1 MTVSTEVDHND
12 YTGNGVTTSFPYTFR
27 IFKKSDLTVQVA
39 DLNENITVL
48 TLDTDYSVTGAG
60 TYSGGNVVLMSPL
73 ANGWQISISRDLPV
87 TQETDLRN
95 QGKFF
100 AEVHEDAF
108 DKLTMLIQQCF
119 SFLRLAL
126 RKPSFIANYYDA
138 LNNRIRN
145 LRDPSQ
151 AQDAATKNY
160 VDGQIADNTNAWKA
174 GDAALDQK
182 IDSNFLRTLRVPESS
197 VSILPT
203 ADFRKGKVHTYDNAT
218 GQPLLI
224 PAGQLSIGDILNLS
238 SADGFKYIGRC
249 QSVAALRNI
258 EPTFQNQSIILEKS
272 VDNGHVINLLVT
284 FDYLDSS
291 SQDDGYSI
299 FVTPAGARWKAD
311 VSRGLDI
318 RLAGLLYDNS
328 NLGTVLNTVIAGE
341 VNKIKAA
348 GTIKGA
354 ITNLNIPATRKAYTV
369 DVPVFIPSFMC
380 LNTDGYVYMLY
391 PSTTGSAFSINNAA
405 LDIASGGMPSNPADV
420 QGCKIFNANGGR
432 FILTGP
438 GGSVSTGTG
447 LYVGDPST
455 AYFAVRDLMVGDL
468 TVMKFK
474 YGIQITARNNFINT
488 FNGIISML
496 NQYGVY
502 ISGGS
507 SLNAGEKMIFENCT
521 IGNNSVAHFW
531 FQAPMWYYLNNC
543 SLDYTDADVLL
554 VGNLASVSR
563 ILVQGGHV
571 EGVPGYLVNCPA
583 APGIPVK
590 VQFRD
595 TQLYMNGAN
604 NSMRQLIH
612 APGGGCAVSFEECD
626 WTFTEYFESS
636 QYISLS
642 GYSDGTEANNRCV
655 ITNKSPRVTGLRSS
669 QILPRYNN
677 GLMGWRFNFVGTE
690 GASILN
696 LTDANTK
703 ITVSSAN
710 TDVSAKYG
718 AATSDGARTIE
729 ITAAAATDV
738 VELLLTPYYPAKA
751 RPAWCGGASVNIAGV
766 TAGECDMYLVARTYE
781 EPALNFN
788 SGNSTITTNRA
799 VVTNYVSD
807 VINVSEIFSK
817 DGTPLTAADYVGVWQ
832 SVSQAQYADSCRL
845 ALRFTNFVGTVKVKL
860 PVFWQAPV
868 L

>member
-1 MTVSTEVDHND
+1 MS
-12 YTGNGVTTSFPYTFR
+12 
-27 IFKKSDLTVQVA
+27 
-39 DLNENITVL
+39 ENN
-48 TLDTDYSVTGAG
+48 YGA
-60 TYSGGNVVLMSPL
+60 LMMKSPL
-73 ANGWQISISRDLPV
+73 SANVDIDGILRPGIYPV
-87 TQETDLRN
+87 
-95 QGKFF
+95 
-100 AEVHEDAF
+100 
-108 DKLTMLIQQCF
+108 
-119 SFLRLAL
+119 
-126 RKPSFIANYYDA
+126 PS
-138 LNNRIRN
+138 
-145 LRDPSQ
+145 
-151 AQDAATKNY
+151 
-160 VDGQIADNTNAWKA
+160 G
-174 GDAALDQK
+174 
-182 IDSNFLRTLRVPESS
+182 
-197 VSILPT
+197 
-203 ADFRKGKVHTYDNAT
+203 
-218 GQPLLI
+218 
-224 PAGQLSIGDILNLS
+224 NLS
-238 SADGFKYIGRC
+238 SPDPEGGVLTVYTGKDLWRSFHSYSMICSVSQFDFNNSKWSEWNIPVSSNSLISHDGYRLIGKC
-249 QSVAALRNI
+249 PSISVLRVT
-258 EPTFQNQSIILEKS
+258 EPTEEWQSIILHRSIPE
-272 VDNGHVINLLVT
+272 GHEINTVLWYDAEDT
-284 FDYLDSS
+284 KTP
-291 SQDDGYSI
+291 DDGYSV
-299 FVTPAGARWKAD
+299 FVTGKGARWKAD
-311 VSRGLDI
+311 VSRGIDV
-318 RLAGLLYDNS
+318 RLAGLLADNS
-328 NLGTVLNTVIAGE
+328 NLGTVLNAVINGE

-354 ITNLNIPATRKAYTV
+354 ITNIFIPASRKVYTV
-369 DVPVFIPSFMC
+369 DTPVFIPSFMC
-380 LNTDGYVYMLY
+380 MNTNGYVYMLY

-420 QGCKIFNANGGR
+420 QGCKIFNAEGGR

-438 GGSVSTGTG
+438 GGNASTGTG
-447 LYVGDPST
+447 LYVGDPNTSV
-455 AYFAVRDLMVGDL
+455 FAVRDLMIGDL
-468 TVMKFK
+468 TIIGFK

-488 FNGIISML
+488 FYGIISML

-502 ISGGS
+502 VSGGQA
-507 SLNAGEKMIFENCT
+507 LNAGEKMIFEKCT

-531 FQAPMWYYLNNC
+531 FQAPMWYYINNC
-543 SLDYTDADVLL
+543 SLDYTSADVFL
-554 VGNLASVSR
+554 VGNLSQVSR
-563 ILVQGGHV
+563 ILIQGGHV

-612 APGGGCAVSFEECD
+612 APGGACAVSFEECD
-626 WTFTEYFESS
+626 WTFTEYFETS

-690 GASILN
+690 GASVLN

-738 VELLLTPYYPAKA
+738 VELLLTPYYPAKT

-781 EPALNFN
+781 EPTLSFN
-788 SGNSTITTNRA
+788 STTSVITTNRA
-799 VVTNYVSD
+799 TVTNYISD
-807 VINVSEIFSK
+807 VINVSEIFSRA
-817 DGTPLTAADYVGVWQ
+817 GTPLTASDYVGIWQ

-845 ALRFTNFVGTVKVKL
+845 ALRFTNFVGTIKVKL
-860 PVFWQAPV
+860 PVFWQSSV

>member
-1 MTVSTEVDHND
+1 MS
-12 YTGNGVTTSFPYTFR
+12 
-27 IFKKSDLTVQVA
+27 
-39 DLNENITVL
+39 ENN
-48 TLDTDYSVTGAG
+48 YGA
-60 TYSGGNVVLMSPL
+60 LMMKSPL
-73 ANGWQISISRDLPV
+73 SANVDIDGILRPGIYPV
-87 TQETDLRN
+87 
-95 QGKFF
+95 
-100 AEVHEDAF
+100 
-108 DKLTMLIQQCF
+108 
-119 SFLRLAL
+119 
-126 RKPSFIANYYDA
+126 PS
-138 LNNRIRN
+138 
-145 LRDPSQ
+145 
-151 AQDAATKNY
+151 
-160 VDGQIADNTNAWKA
+160 G
-174 GDAALDQK
+174 
-182 IDSNFLRTLRVPESS
+182 
-197 VSILPT
+197 
-203 ADFRKGKVHTYDNAT
+203 
-218 GQPLLI
+218 
-224 PAGQLSIGDILNLS
+224 NLS
-238 SADGFKYIGRC
+238 SPDPEGGVLTVYTGKDLWRSFHSYSMICSVSQFDFNNSKWSEWNIPVSSNSLISHDGYRLIGKC
-249 QSVAALRNI
+249 PSISVLRVT
-258 EPTFQNQSIILEKS
+258 EPTEEWQSIILHRSIPE
-272 VDNGHVINLLVT
+272 GHEINTVLWYDAEDT
-284 FDYLDSS
+284 KTP
-291 SQDDGYSI
+291 DDGYSV
-299 FVTPAGARWKAD
+299 FVTGKGARWKAD
-311 VSRGLDI
+311 VSRGIDV
-318 RLAGLLYDNS
+318 RLAGLLADNS
-328 NLGTVLNTVIAGE
+328 NLGTVLNAVINGE

-354 ITNLNIPATRKAYTV
+354 ITNIFIPASRKTYTV
-369 DVPVFIPSFMC
+369 DTSVFIPSFMC
-380 LNTDGYVYMLY
+380 LNTDGYVYMNY
-391 PSTTGSAFSINNAA
+391 PSTTGSAFSINNASLA
-405 LDIASGGMPSNPADV
+405 ISSGGMPSNPADV

-438 GGSVSTGTG
+438 GGNVSTGTG
-447 LYVGDPST
+447 LYVGDPNTSV
-455 AYFAVRDLMVGDL
+455 FAVRDLMICDL
-468 TVMKFK
+468 TIIGFK

-488 FNGIISML
+488 FYGIISML

-502 ISGGS
+502 VSGGQA
-507 SLNAGEKMIFENCT
+507 LNAGEKMIFEKCT

-531 FQAPMWYYLNNC
+531 FQAPMWYYINNC
-543 SLDYTDADVLL
+543 SLDYTSADVFL
-554 VGNLASVSR
+554 VGNLSQVSR
-563 ILVQGGHV
+563 ILIQGGHV

-612 APGGGCAVSFEECD
+612 APGGACAVSFEECD
-626 WTFTEYFESS
+626 WTFTEYFETS

-690 GASILN
+690 GASVLN

-738 VELLLTPYYPAKA
+738 VELLLTPYYPAKT

-781 EPALNFN
+781 EPTLSFN
-788 SGNSTITTNRA
+788 STTSVITTNRA
-799 VVTNYVSD
+799 TVTNYISD
-807 VINVSEIFSK
+807 VINVSEIFSRA
-817 DGTPLTAADYVGVWQ
+817 GTPLTASDYVGIWQ

-845 ALRFTNFVGTVKVKL
+845 ALRFTNFVGTIKVKL
-860 PVFWQAPV
+860 PVFWQSSV